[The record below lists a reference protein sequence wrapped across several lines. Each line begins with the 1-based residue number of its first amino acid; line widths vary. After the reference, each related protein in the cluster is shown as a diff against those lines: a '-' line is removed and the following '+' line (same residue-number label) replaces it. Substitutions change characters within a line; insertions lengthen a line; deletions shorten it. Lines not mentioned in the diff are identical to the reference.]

1 MRRLAVPFLL
11 GVLALF
17 AGFAA
22 SGAGQ
27 TAQARANAE
36 DFDVLWHA
44 IDRDYA
50 YAQATRA
57 AWHAMRTPLRQ
68 RAAAAKTRDAFVAAL
83 ETALEILH
91 DDQVVLSEPSRAA
104 PRQVPADAD
113 LWAEWRDGRAVV
125 TAVRTFGDADVAGI
139 HPGHVIQR
147 IDGVDVRRAV
157 EARARAS
164 GAVTPP
170 AMDWALRRAVAGPR
184 RGIVRLTVADA
195 SGARIAEVERNGAA
209 PAPIAPLVVRRIG
222 EDRDI
227 GYVRIKNSLGDPRM
241 VASFDAA
248 LDALKDTRALILD
261 LRETQDGGE
270 RAVVEAIL
278 ARFVTE
284 PRAWEMREARAGGRL
299 VDRVQPRDWA
309 YRAPLAV
316 LVDRWTAGEGE
327 ALAAGLDAVAGAT
340 LIGTPMAR
348 LLGAAREV
356 KLPHSGITVRF
367 GAEKTFHVNGTPR
380 ENLEPRIAVD
390 PAAPSGGP
398 GDPILYQALKRF
410 ER

>member
-1 MRRLAVPFLL
+1 MRRLAAPLL
-11 GVLALF
+11 AGVLAFF

-22 SGAGQ
+22 SGAGH
-27 TAQARANAE
+27 AQARANVE
-36 DFDVLWHA
+36 DFDVLWRA

-50 YAQATRA
+50 YAQTTRA
-57 AWHAMRTPLRQ
+57 TWHAMRTPLR
-68 RAAAAKTRDAFVAAL
+68 RRTAAAKTRDELVAAL
-83 ETALEILH
+83 EGALEILH
-91 DDQVVLSEPSRAA
+91 DDQVALSEPSRAA

-113 LWAEWRDGRAVV
+113 VWAEWRDGRAVV
-125 TAVRTFGDADVAGI
+125 TAVRTFGDADVAGV
-139 HPGHVIQR
+139 HPGQVITR
-147 IDGVDVRRAV
+147 IDGVDVRRVV

-164 GAVTPP
+164 GAVTPL
-170 AMDWALRRAVAGPR
+170 AMDWALRRCVAGPR
-184 RGIVRLTVADA
+184 RGVVRLTVADA
-195 SGARIAEVERNGAA
+195 SGERIAEVERSGAP
-209 PAPIAPLVVRRIG
+209 PAPIPPLVVRRIG

-227 GYVRIKNSLGDPRM
+227 GYVRIKNSLGDPHM

-278 ARFVTE
+278 ARFVTQS
-284 PRAWEMREARAGGRL
+284 RAWEMREDRAGRRI
-299 VDRVQPRDWA
+299 VDRVEPRYWA
-309 YRAPLAV
+309 YRAPLGV

-348 LLGAAREV
+348 LLGAARAV
-356 KLPHSGITVRF
+356 RLPHSGITVRF
-367 GAEKTFHVNGTPR
+367 GAEKTFHVNGAPR
-380 ENLEPRIAVD
+380 ETIEPRVAVD
-390 PAAPSGGP
+390 LAAPSGGP